1 MAVLPLEWQW
11 LAAVAMGAGAIAWL
25 ITWLFFRHRVS
36 LLTQQTMQR
45 LAESEQALSLSRH
58 EMLTIERRCDEFR
71 QQLSD
76 LRSELNAERA
86 SAQQS
91 REQAASKSQQVLQLE
106 SERTQ
111 WQADRKQL
119 LATVE
124 ENARLNTALEQQRLR
139 MTEQIALLTDA
150 KATLVQEFE
159 NTANRIFEDKSQKFS
174 DRSKESLELTLNPL
188 KQQLSDFRKRVD
200 EVYGQEA
207 AERNRLVGQITE
219 LQKQTQKI
227 SQDAINLTNALKGD
241 NKAQGNWGE
250 VVLERLL
257 EESGLQKG
265 REYETQLAFKSETGN
280 RRNPDVVIR
289 LPEQKDIIIDA
300 KVSLVDYERY
310 CSTDDAEEKKRH
322 LKAHLQSM
330 RAHISGLSFKDY
342 EKLEGVRTLDF
353 IFIFIPVEA
362 AFMLALQEEPGLFR
376 EAYDKH
382 IILVSP
388 TTLLATLRTV
398 ENIWRYEKQNKNAER
413 IAQQAGGLYDQFCL
427 LLDAFDEVGKAIDRS
442 QDAFTKAQGRL
453 ASGRG
458 NLIKRVEDIRK
469 LGAKTKKQLKGALT
483 DSALGA
489 ADDIKAL
496 EDQAGSELTTENE
509 EVES

>member
-1 MAVLPLEWQW
+1 MELDPQLWPWVAVV
-11 LAAVAMGAGAIAWL
+11 AIGTGVIVAVVAWL
-25 ITWLFFRHRVS
+25 IYRHRAILMEQQHIQRVAALEQALGLS
-36 LLTQQTMQR
+36 RHDQQTVEQR
-45 LAESEQALSLSRH
+45 LAEL
-58 EMLTIERRCDEFR
+58 R
-71 QQLSD
+71 QQQVE
-76 LRSELNAERA
+76 LRAELNAER
-86 SAQQS
+86 SAGQQS
-91 REQAASKSQQVLQLE
+91 RELAVSRQQQVMQLE
-106 SERTQ
+106 SERVQ
-111 WQADRKQL
+111 WLQDRKQL
-119 LATVE
+119 LSSTE
-124 ENARLNTALEQQRLR
+124 ENARLQTALEQQSLR
-139 MTEQIALLTDA
+139 MNEQIKLLTEA
-150 KATLVQEFE
+150 KAALVQEFE

-227 SQDAINLTNALKGD
+227 SQDAVNLTNALKGD

-265 REYETQLAFKSETGN
+265 REYETQLAFKNEAGN
-280 RRNPDVVIR
+280 RRNPDVIIR
-289 LPEQKDIIIDA
+289 LPEHKDIIIDA

-310 CSTDDAEEKKRH
+310 CASEDSDEKKRH
-322 LKAHLQSM
+322 LKAHIQSM
-330 RAHISGLSFKDY
+330 RSHISGLSFKDY

-353 IFIFIPVEA
+353 IFIFVPVEA
-362 AFMLALQEEPGLFR
+362 AFMLALQEEPSLFR

-427 LLDAFDEVGKAIDRS
+427 LLEAFDEVGKAIGRS
-442 QDAFTKAQGRL
+442 QDAYTKAQGRL
-453 ASGRG
+453 AGGRG
-458 NLIKRVEDIRK
+458 NLIKRVEEIRK
-469 LGAKTKKQLKGALT
+469 LGAKTKKQLKGPLADAAL
-483 DSALGA
+483 DAEDALS
-489 ADDIKAL
+489 L
-496 EDQAGSELTTENE
+496 SDQSEPEIAMENE